1 MSSINPTGG
10 AGAGKVG
17 LPDLRKAEAP
27 PAPTEAAKPPEAETP
42 KPAKKEVA
50 STFEGTK
57 PAKAPGTELRPGPL
71 SKNPGAPKPTRER
84 PEDPLV
90 GTFAASRTTR
100 ATPPSPVEH
109 EGKKW
114 DVAGIVMKD
123 GEPHAQLQEAGVQPR
138 YMPMVEVLKGRV
150 VEFPDDKGVLEKYR
164 LIGTRQTKDSETG
177 KPTEVLVLH
186 KLADSAEPVPLRT
199 QQPARGYPIRN
210 RPLSAAPA
218 VNLSKDKEVLV
229 PMSAADKVLFTFNTG
244 DRTPSDRH
252 TYSLGVMRYDS
263 FLLTPQE
270 PAQTKYVPLESL
282 GKVEARLSGR
292 EMEGVYTLEA
302 TANGGIQ
309 ASGMDK
315 DGHTG
320 TSAIQPSAVAGRY
333 VLVPAPDFGGVVAL
347 DAFNF
352 AEAKARATAA
362 THATEGSRPISDPL
376 IGTLPTTVRA
386 QVDRGTASLQH
397 IKKLLDDP
405 KATGPVTLFNVD
417 LGIGGKGATEEGNNH
432 AQAVLDSLV
441 AYRTRNPDAPMQ
453 VIADER
459 MWNNREMNKDL
470 TTRLQDAGI
479 DIVFPRSTAKPRIN
493 HSKGACV
500 GERVVLTTAAVVPK
514 TTTKS
519 DITTELPPEAAGLYR
534 DYLSLTFKTGEFTSA
549 DKEKLESLVAG
560 LAKHGVVANDPM
572 TKIPMVARA
581 MDGLIT
587 GATRSL
593 RFLGS
598 ELKDVDTAQ
607 KFIDQAKAGVQVLI
621 QYREIDP
628 QSESM
633 LKAAMK
639 DLPHL
644 KLEKVDDWKPY
655 PHFNALI
662 ADDSQAYVGTAY
674 LWPNQLS
681 MAHHGLSHE
690 SGVVLG
696 EDSVKDLLRQFDDLE
711 AKTRPA

>member
-1 MSSINPTGG
+1 MSSINSTGG
-10 AGAGKVG
+10 SGAGKVG

-27 PAPTEAAKPPEAETP
+27 PSPAEAAKPQEVETP
-42 KPAKKEVA
+42 KPPKKEVA

-57 PAKAPGTELRPGPL
+57 PAKASGTELRPGPVG
-71 SKNPGAPKPTRER
+71 KNPGAQKPTRELA
-84 PEDPLV
+84 EDPLV

-100 ATPPSPVEH
+100 ATPPTPVEH

-114 DVAGIVMKD
+114 DVAGIVMKN

-138 YMPMVEVLKGRV
+138 YMPMVEVLKGRI
-150 VEFPDDKGVLEKYR
+150 VEVPDKDGSPVKFR
-164 LIGTRQTKDSETG
+164 LMGTRQKDSQEY
-177 KPTEVLVLH
+177 LVLH
-186 KLADSAEPVPLRT
+186 KLDDPQEPAPLRT
-199 QQPARGYPIRN
+199 EQPARGYPIRN
-210 RPLSAAPA
+210 RRLSEAPDKSVA
-218 VNLSKDKEVLV
+218 KDKELLV
-229 PMSAADKVLFTFNTG
+229 PMSDAGSVSVTFNTG
-244 DRTPSDRH
+244 DHAPSGRH
-252 TYSLGVMRYDS
+252 TYSLGAMRYDS

-270 PAQTKYVPLESL
+270 PARTKEVPLKSL

-309 ASGMDK
+309 ATGMDK
-315 DGHTG
+315 EGHSG

-333 VLVPAPDFGGVVAL
+333 VLVPAPDFGGMVAL

-352 AEAKARATAA
+352 REAQARATAA
-362 THATEGSRPISDPL
+362 TNPTEGSRPISDPL
-376 IGTLPTTVRA
+376 IGTLPKTVRA

-405 KATGPVTLFNVD
+405 AATGPVTLFNVD
-417 LGIGGKGATEEGNNH
+417 LGIGGKGATEEGNKQ

-459 MWNNREMNKDL
+459 MWNNREMNKEL

-479 DIVFPRSTAKPRIN
+479 DIVFPRTTAKPRIN

-519 DITTELPPEAAGLYR
+519 DVTTELPPEAAGLYR
-534 DYLSLTFKTGEFTSA
+534 DYLNLTFKTGDFSTE
-549 DKEKLESLVAG
+549 DKEKLQSLVTG
-560 LAKHGVVANDPM
+560 LAKHGVVVNDPM
-572 TKIPMVARA
+572 TKSPLVARA

-587 GATRSL
+587 GAARSL

-598 ELKDVDTAQ
+598 ELKDEATTH
-607 KFIDQAKAGVQVLI
+607 KLIERAKTGVQVLI

-628 QSESM
+628 QSESL

-639 DLPHL
+639 DLPNL
-644 KLEKVDDWKPY
+644 KQEKVDDWKPY

-696 EDSVKDLLRQFDDLE
+696 EDSTKDLLRQFDDLE
-711 AKTRPA
+711 ARTRPA